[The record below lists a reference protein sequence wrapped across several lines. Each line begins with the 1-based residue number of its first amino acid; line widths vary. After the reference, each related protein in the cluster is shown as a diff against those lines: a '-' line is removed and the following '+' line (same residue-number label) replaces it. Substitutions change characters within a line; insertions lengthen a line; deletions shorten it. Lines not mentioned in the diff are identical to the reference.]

1 MFYFQNYFALLI
13 GRAKVENE
21 RQGLLM
27 QGPGHFQTNTH
38 GECSNW
44 INQSWW
50 ISGHGIRCYCR
61 WKLWSKGHYAR
72 FDKLIPTGLWL
83 FKCKRAHVC
92 VCVCVCLW
100 VWKSTLLFLCKLIK
114 MNVLFFQTQC
124 IVRESLRKKKKKTSS
139 WIGPFLKDKAE
150 KISTYIIQNF
160 MYLMHI

>member
-1 MFYFQNYFALLI
+1 MNLKNDLNIIIELCMFYFQNYFALLI

-83 FKCKRAHVC
+83 FPCKRAHVC
-92 VCVCVCLW
+92 VCVCVC
-100 VWKSTLLFLCKLIK
+100 VWKSTLAAIGALKCNFCPFKKLW
-114 MNVLFFQTQC
+114 QTDQLADLQTDRPSQKE
-124 IVRESLRKKKKKTSS
+124 V
-139 WIGPFLKDKAE
+139 
-150 KISTYIIQNF
+150 
-160 MYLMHI
+160 

>member
-1 MFYFQNYFALLI
+1 LNLKNDLNIIIELCMFYFQNYFALLI

-72 FDKLIPTGLWL
+72 FDKLITTGLWL

-92 VCVCVCLW
+92 VCLW
-100 VWKSTLLFLCKLIK
+100 VWKSTLATIGALKCNFCPFKKLW
-114 MNVLFFQTQC
+114 QTDQLADRQTDRPSQ
-124 IVRESLRKKKKKTSS
+124 REV
-139 WIGPFLKDKAE
+139 
-150 KISTYIIQNF
+150 
-160 MYLMHI
+160 